1 MEALGQL
8 FVPVVAYALLFLVTV
23 IDILLRKGPGPG
35 AKAGWIFLSLIIP
48 FIGSLIYA
56 VSAKRRFV
64 LIFFVLIVLGLAA
77 FYGIKYY
84 LNHKPRRDVTKEQG
98 IAVTAESLFQT
109 FKMNEDSGYRKYR
122 DSAIQVTG
130 EVDQVTT
137 NQNNQKVI
145 YLKTSDPMVV
155 INCTFKEDPGTVQ
168 KGQTITFKGICTGY
182 IADANVIINEGVI
195 VRK

>member
-8 FVPVVAYALLFLVTV
+8 FVPVVACGLLFLVTV
-23 IDILLRKGPGPG
+23 IDILVRKGLGPG
-35 AKAGWIFLSLIIP
+35 AKSGWILLSLIP
-48 FIGSLIYA
+48 LIGPLIYA

-64 LIFFVLIVLGLAA
+64 LIFFILVVLGLAA
-77 FYGIKYY
+77 FYGTKYY
-84 LNHKPRRDVTKEQG
+84 LNHKPRRDVNKEQG
-98 IAVTAESLFQT
+98 IAVTAEELFQA

-137 NQNNQKVI
+137 NQNNQKVV

-155 INCTFKEDPGTVQ
+155 INCTFKEDPGPVQ
-168 KGQTITFKGICTGY
+168 KGQSITFKGICTGY